1 MLILHL
7 SKWTQFQ
14 TSAQWR
20 MYGSSTAIYRVVTV
34 TFEISTSRRSP
45 GLWVLASTDI
55 SPIHQILSIFT
66 SCQNYCK
73 KSLTKRLSPVNPFP
87 KATNISIYCWL
98 VDFLSIFFPAE
109 PFKQNN
115 RFEVTGL
122 TKGLRWQNPLP
133 PSTRAASRW
142 NGFLPQGPRSG
153 PEADA

>member
-1 MLILHL
+1 
-7 SKWTQFQ
+7 
-14 TSAQWR
+14 

-73 KSLTKRLSPVNPFP
+73 NSLTKRLSPVNPFP

-109 PFKQNN
+109 LFKQNN

-122 TKGLRWQNPLP
+122 TKGLRWQK
-133 PSTRAASRW
+133 STPTFNQSSLQVKW
-142 NGFLPQGPRSG
+142 FSSPRSQVRPWG
-153 PEADA
+153 WCLITSLTKVISTQTC